1 MTSRDQTS
9 AGATSDSSTVDVPGS
24 GNRAPEAEAPGT
36 STAEAQGSRGPGT
49 TVPDEERWLVIHGR
63 RWRRT
68 DPSLPAD
75 LIEALTSHLGRGRS
89 GVRAGKKAGDD
100 ERVSASRRRVG
111 LAKAG
116 LGERGPYWWDE
127 PEAARLARA
136 RDALRELEALD
147 DPEAS
152 A

>member
-1 MTSRDQTS
+1 MTSHDKTS
-9 AGATSDSSTVDVPGS
+9 
-24 GNRAPEAEAPGT
+24 EAEAPGT
-36 STAEAQGSRGPGT
+36 STTASQEAQGPATS
-49 TVPDEERWLVIHGR
+49 VPDEERWLVIHGR

-75 LIEALTSHLGRGRS
+75 VVEALTSHLGKGRS

-100 ERVSASRRRVG
+100 ERVTASRRRVG

-147 DPEAS
+147 AHAS
-152 A
+152 PG

>member
-1 MTSRDQTS
+1 MTSHDKTS
-9 AGATSDSSTVDVPGS
+9 
-24 GNRAPEAEAPGT
+24 EAEAPGT
-36 STAEAQGSRGPGT
+36 STTAAQGPQGPGT
-49 TVPDEERWLVIHGR
+49 SVPDEERWLVVHGR

-75 LIEALTSHLGRGRS
+75 VVEALTSHLGKGRS

-100 ERVSASRRRVG
+100 ERVTASRRRVG

-136 RDALRELEALD
+136 RDAIRELEALD
-147 DPEAS
+147 AHAS
-152 A
+152 PG

>member
-1 MTSRDQTS
+1 MTSHDQTS
-9 AGATSDSSTVDVPGS
+9 EAEPPRTSTTAAQGPQDPATS
-24 GNRAPEAEAPGT
+24 
-36 STAEAQGSRGPGT
+36 
-49 TVPDEERWLVIHGR
+49 VPDEERWLVIDGR

-75 LIEALTSHLGRGRS
+75 LVEALTSHLGKGRS

-100 ERVSASRRRVG
+100 ERVTASRRRVG

-127 PEAARLARA
+127 PEDARLARA

-147 DPEAS
+147 EHAS
-152 A
+152 PG

>member
-1 MTSRDQTS
+1 MTSHDKTS
-9 AGATSDSSTVDVPGS
+9 
-24 GNRAPEAEAPGT
+24 EAEAPGT
-36 STAEAQGSRGPGT
+36 STTASQEAQGPGT
-49 TVPDEERWLVIHGR
+49 SVPDEERWLVIHGR

-75 LIEALTSHLGRGRS
+75 VVEALTSHLGKGRS

-100 ERVSASRRRVG
+100 ERVTASRRRVG

-147 DPEAS
+147 AHAS
-152 A
+152 PG

>member
-1 MTSRDQTS
+1 MTSHDQTS
-9 AGATSDSSTVDVPGS
+9 
-24 GNRAPEAEAPGT
+24 EAEAPGT
-36 STAEAQGSRGPGT
+36 STTASQEAQGPGT
-49 TVPDEERWLVIHGR
+49 SVPDEERWLVIHGR

-75 LIEALTSHLGRGRS
+75 VVEALTSHLGKGRS

-100 ERVSASRRRVG
+100 ERVTASRRRVG

-147 DPEAS
+147 AHAS
-152 A
+152 PG

>member
-1 MTSRDQTS
+1 MTSHDKTS
-9 AGATSDSSTVDVPGS
+9 
-24 GNRAPEAEAPGT
+24 EADAPGT
-36 STAEAQGSRGPGT
+36 STTASQEAQGPGT
-49 TVPDEERWLVIHGR
+49 SVPDEERWLVIHGR
-63 RWRRT
+63 RWRRP

-75 LIEALTSHLGRGRS
+75 VVEALTSHLGKGRS

-100 ERVSASRRRVG
+100 ERVTASRRRVG

-147 DPEAS
+147 AHAS
-152 A
+152 PG

>member
-1 MTSRDQTS
+1 MTSHDQTS
-9 AGATSDSSTVDVPGS
+9 
-24 GNRAPEAEAPGT
+24 EAEAPGT
-36 STAEAQGSRGPGT
+36 STTAAQETRGTGSS
-49 TVPDEERWLVIHGR
+49 VPDEERWLVIHGR

-75 LIEALTSHLGRGRS
+75 VVEALNSHLGKGRS

-100 ERVSASRRRVG
+100 ERVAASRRRVG

-127 PEAARLARA
+127 PETARLARA

-147 DPEAS
+147 EHAPPG
-152 A
+152 

>member
-1 MTSRDQTS
+1 MTSHDKTS
-9 AGATSDSSTVDVPGS
+9 EAG
-24 GNRAPEAEAPGT
+24 APGT
-36 STAEAQGSRGPGT
+36 STTASQEAQGPST
-49 TVPDEERWLVIHGR
+49 SVPDEERWLVIHGR

-75 LIEALTSHLGRGRS
+75 VVEALTSHLGKGRS
-89 GVRAGKKAGDD
+89 GVRAGKKTGDD
-100 ERVSASRRRVG
+100 ERVTASRRRVG

-136 RDALRELEALD
+136 RDAIRELEALD
-147 DPEAS
+147 AHAS
-152 A
+152 PG